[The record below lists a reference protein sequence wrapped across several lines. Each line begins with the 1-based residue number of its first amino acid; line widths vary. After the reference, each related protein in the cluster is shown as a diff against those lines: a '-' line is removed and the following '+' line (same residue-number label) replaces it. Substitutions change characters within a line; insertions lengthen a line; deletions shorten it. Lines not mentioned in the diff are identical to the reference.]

1 MSAISNIVSPY
12 GDIQQT
18 TDALNNGSPTSKLA
32 YEFCTAFGVQVNLN
46 TQIHVQRFQVLS
58 MSGIPM
64 GQIYCSTER
73 NKDGNNE
80 TIYYFQSQHIIQ
92 KSKGSSRSDRS
103 TRDSNSIKSLIT
115 TLKKQKEIPQVSS
128 MYKSLSQGLRFAF
141 SNVSNARQPSVS
153 IGGKAIIDL
162 IEHVLLD
169 RPLSSEQNYEL
180 KKIYESYKSEMKSF
194 QSSASNQDRF
204 NEGAKVIAICG
215 DREKP
220 YYLVGEAT
228 YDGKSGSDG
237 VTFQGDLKRYDS
249 LKNSPEFAVDVA
261 MISAYME
268 GLPNNDKRNE
278 LFLPRRDTY
287 YSDIDVATGYSGD
300 ELWVA
305 IPKTAP
311 L

>member
-1 MSAISNIVSPY
+1 
-12 GDIQQT
+12 
-18 TDALNNGSPTSKLA
+18 
-32 YEFCTAFGVQVNLN
+32 
-46 TQIHVQRFQVLS
+46 

-80 TIYYFQSQHIIQ
+80 TIYYFESKHIIQ

-128 MYKSLSQGLRFAF
+128 MYKSMSQGLRYAF
-141 SNVSNARQPSVS
+141 SNVSNARQPNIS
-153 IGGKAIIDL
+153 IGGKTAIDL
-162 IEHVLLD
+162 IEYVLLD
-169 RPLSSEQNYEL
+169 RPLGSEQNNEL

-228 YDGKSGSDG
+228 YDGKSGGDG

-268 GLPNNDKRNE
+268 GLSNNDKRNE